1 MYVNIYIYNYIYNSL
16 SLILCFVIS
25 VYIYI
30 HIYVPPKFNIAAE
43 KLPSP
48 PKKRSSF
55 PTIKFSEVV
64 EGGSSGPW
72 YVCVFCVFLFRNDES
87 FNQIFGASS
96 YHTSESVSML
106 GSKILIANQL
116 EHPGTSGQPF

>member
-1 MYVNIYIYNYIYNSL
+1 M
-16 SLILCFVIS
+16 
-25 VYIYI
+25 
-30 HIYVPPKFNIAAE
+30 FNIAAE

-96 YHTSESVSML
+96 YHTSEYV
-106 GSKILIANQL
+106 GFQNPDSKP
-116 EHPGTSGQPF
+116 PGTSWNIWPALLRNLSNLQIE